1 MKTRTLALALLVA
14 PVVHAQESGLDAYR
28 RGEQALKEGRPAE
41 ALAAYRRAVAAYPQI
56 ASAWG
61 AVAKAAVAAG
71 EPAAAL
77 EALERAAAIG
87 ALVEPHAATLS
98 ALPASPA
105 REALASRFAENAR
118 PLSRSRVFAVLP
130 ERDLIAESLD
140 VDPRDG
146 SAYVGSLHLRKI
158 LRVEP
163 GGAVSDFVAPG
174 RDGLWSVL
182 GIKIDP
188 VRRELW
194 ANSCNIGN
202 DPPMKPA
209 EPATVGQAA
218 VYRFALD
225 DGRLIRRYAP
235 EAKLCFNDLAF
246 AGGRV
251 YLTSG
256 AEGVW
261 AIDPEAHTLTRAM
274 ETPGLLLNGI
284 AADAQG
290 RVLLADALQG
300 VLRFDPAARTAT
312 PLPVPAGASLA
323 GIDGLYV
330 HRGALVGI
338 QNGLRGVPPRVLRAM
353 LAPAA
358 DAVIAVEV
366 LERRHPLHDV
376 PTCGAIAGDRLVYV
390 ANSQLDAFTDG
401 VIWPAERL
409 HRTYLLEIDLTP

>member
-1 MKTRTLALALLVA
+1 MKTRVLVLALLA
-14 PVVHAQESGLDAYR
+14 STLHAQESGLDAYR

-41 ALAAYRRAVAAYPQI
+41 ALAAYRRAVAVYPQI

-61 AVAKAAVAAG
+61 GVAKAAVAAG

-77 EALERAAAIG
+77 QALERVAAIG
-87 ALVEPHAATLS
+87 ALPEPHAATLL

-105 REALASRFAENAR
+105 REALAGRFAENAR
-118 PLSRSRVFAVLP
+118 PLNRSRVFAALP

-140 VDPRDG
+140 LDPRDG

-158 LRVEP
+158 LRVAP
-163 GGAVSDFVAPG
+163 DGAVSDFVAPA

-194 ANSCNIGN
+194 ANSCNVGAN
-202 DPPMKPA
+202 PPMKPA
-209 EPATVGQAA
+209 EPATVGRSA

-251 YLTSG
+251 YLTTG
-256 AEGVW
+256 GDGVW
-261 AIDPEAHTLTRAM
+261 VVDPEAHTLTKAM
-274 ETPGLLLNGI
+274 ETPGLMLNGI
-284 AADAQG
+284 AADPAG
-290 RVLLADALQG
+290 HVFLADALQG
-300 VLRFDPAARTAT
+300 VLRFDPAAGTAA
-312 PLPVPAGASLA
+312 PLPVPEGASLA

-338 QNGLRGVPPRVLRAM
+338 QNGLRGVPPRVLRAA
-353 LAPAA
+353 LAP
-358 DAVIAVEV
+358 DGIAVTGFEV
-366 LERRHPLHDV
+366 LERAHPLHDV
-376 PTCGAIAGDRLVYV
+376 PTCGAVAGDRLVYV

-401 VIWPAERL
+401 AIWPAERL
-409 HRTYLLEIDLTP
+409 HRTYLLELDLPR